1 MNNKHCFYKKPNFE
15 FALRSYVFINME
27 NNMKNYYGSRYHFES
42 HNNLRNRVKYFAGV

>member
-27 NNMKNYYGSRYHFES
+27 NNIKTIMDEDII
-42 HNNLRNRVKYFAGV
+42 LNRIII